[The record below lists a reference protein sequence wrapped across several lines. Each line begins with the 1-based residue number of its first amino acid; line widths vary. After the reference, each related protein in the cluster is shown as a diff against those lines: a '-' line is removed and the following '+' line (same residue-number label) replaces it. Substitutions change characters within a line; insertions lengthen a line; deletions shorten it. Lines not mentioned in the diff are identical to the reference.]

1 MTFKGKKMVKADLCF
16 VSRLS
21 ISLRQLGSFD
31 SVRRFVSDLKA
42 FKGTRSLDSLVCNA
56 AVYLPAKSVPSY
68 TPDEIEESLQIN
80 HLSHFLL
87 VSLLVDDIK
96 KSKDPRVIIVGSIT
110 GNTNTVGGGF
120 VWPRADLG
128 NLKGMEKGSKK
139 PVSMIDG
146 KTFNGAKAYKDSKLC
161 NMMTINELHRRYHD
175 STGITFNS
183 MYPGCI
189 AETNLFREKRQWFR
203 TLFPLF
209 MKYVTG
215 GYVSETEAGDRLAQC
230 VWDDRCK
237 QSGIYWS
244 WNGNAKQVGVY
255 DFKTG
260 QVVGAGGSGGE
271 IFANDQSA
279 EVRNQKKASKMW
291 DLSCEITGAVWPKS
305 PVEEEQPSQ
314 GQTRPAAKPRSLAVA

>member
-1 MTFKGKKMVKADLCF
+1 M
-16 VSRLS
+16 
-21 ISLRQLGSFD
+21 
-31 SVRRFVSDLKA
+31 SDLKA
-42 FKGTRSLDSLVCNA
+42 FKGSRPIDSLVCNA

-68 TPDEIEESLQIN
+68 TSDDIEESLQIN

-87 VSLLVDDIK
+87 VSLLMDDVK
-96 KSKDPRVIIVGSIT
+96 KSKDPRVVIVGSIT

-128 NLKGMEKGSKK
+128 NLKGMAAGAKK
-139 PVSMIDG
+139 PISMIDG
-146 KTFNGAKAYKDSKLC
+146 NNFNGAKAYKDSKLC

-203 TLFPLF
+203 TIFPLF

-215 GYVSETEAGDRLAQC
+215 GYVSEQEAGDRLAQT
-230 VWDDRCK
+230 VYDPRCK
-237 QSGIYWS
+237 ESGIYWS

-255 DFKTG
+255 DFKSGT
-260 QVVGAGGSGGE
+260 VVGAGGSGGE

-279 EVRNQKKASKMW
+279 EVRNEKKASRMW
-291 DLSCEITGAVWPKS
+291 DLSTEVTGAVWPKS
-305 PVEEEQPSQ
+305 PVVDGPE
-314 GQTRPAAKPRSLAVA
+314 AAAPTKKPRSLAVA